1 MNDILQYNG
10 YYAEVHFSTEDDVF
24 YGKLIGISD
33 LILFEADSVKAL
45 KNAFI
50 EAVEDY
56 IETCAELNKPPQ
68 KPYKGSFNIRI
79 SPDLHRQAA
88 AFAAI
93 RKLTLNDFVKQAI
106 DSAIEKEKA
115 EA

>member
-1 MNDILQYNG
+1 MNDILQHKG

-33 LILFEADSVKAL
+33 LILFEADSVKEL

-56 IETCAELNKPPQ
+56 LETCIISNKPPQ

-88 AFAAI
+88 TFAAI
-93 RKLTLNDFVKQAI
+93 KKVSLNDFVKQAI
-106 DSAIEKEKA
+106 DLAIEKEKA
-115 EA
+115 TA